1 MWCIWGQ
8 RGQKQF
14 LHSTCI
20 SHLLHCPCCHCRRS
34 PWQHCS
40 LALSSQCGTHSARC
54 SDPWC
59 IAHSHCTA
67 PDSHLQKRRERL
79 INCVINL
86 NLGWF
91 SLVPIGN
98 VTRHL
103 KLITIMTT
111 CMPQTTKKTCQTNS
125 WWTSIIN
132 QPKQN
137 HYGFW
142 LTATFW
148 LVNSALTSVVCIES
162 ISYNCLKTMMWKQWW
177 RGRAVLISIK
187 TSILTHATKA
197 ASISIP
203 LPAGL
208 QSSKSHLIF
217 L

>member
-1 MWCIWGQ
+1 MHMRPKGTETISAFNMHFSPPSLSLLSLQEVSMATLQPGPLQPVWHSQCQMFWPMMHCP
-8 RGQKQF
+8 F
-14 LHSTCI
+14 PLHS
-20 SHLLHCPCCHCRRS
+20 PGQ
-34 PWQHCS
+34 P
-40 LALSSQCGTHSARC
+40 SA
-54 SDPWC
+54 
-59 IAHSHCTA
+59 
-67 PDSHLQKRRERL
+67 KEERE

-162 ISYNCLKTMMWKQWW
+162 SAIIVWKQWCENS
-177 RGRAVLISIK
+177 GGEGELYSLALK
-187 TSILTHATKA
+187 Q
-197 ASISIP
+197 AS
-203 LPAGL
+203 
-208 QSSKSHLIF
+208 
-217 L
+217 